1 MKAKKLPQVLDHIDK
16 TEVRDIQAS
25 VSHSQLLSEVQS
37 RDCICSA
44 NLLKVP
50 DLHPTRDGA
59 PRASQHEFLHNS
71 EGDTC
76 LQIPSHSS
84 PLISNYTYLSSF
96 AGFSL
101 LSSESAC
108 PICGNSALTISGV
121 RIILNSVSSVSL
133 KNSKIKN
140 NWALSF

>member
-1 MKAKKLPQVLDHIDK
+1 MLDHIDK

-37 RDCICSA
+37 GDRISSA

-50 DLHPTRDGA
+50 DLYPTRDGA
-59 PRASQHEFLHNS
+59 PRASQSDFLHNS
-71 EGDTC
+71 DRDAC
-76 LQIPSHSS
+76 LQTASHSS

-96 AGFSL
+96 ADFSL
-101 LSSESAC
+101 PSSESAC

-133 KNSKIKN
+133 KISKMKN
-140 NWALSF
+140 NRALSF